1 MTAPEVLRVEDLE
14 SGYGEMQVL
23 WGVNLRVPERSIV
36 VVLGP
41 NGAGKTTTLRS
52 IMGIVR
58 PWKGKIVFKGQD
70 VTMLKP
76 HEKVAR
82 GLSLVPE
89 GRHLFPE
96 LTVEENLLLGAY
108 TRLGKENP
116 SDTLE
121 LVYNLFPRL
130 KERRQQKAG
139 TMSGGEQQ
147 MLAIGRALMSKPSL
161 LMLDE
166 PSQGLAPKIVRDI
179 METLE
184 RLRDEWRLTI
194 LLVEQNIAQSLK
206 IADYAYILEQGRIVL
221 EGPAEEVAKRED
233 LVRAYLGI

>member
-1 MTAPEVLRVEDLE
+1 
-14 SGYGEMQVL
+14 
-23 WGVNLRVPERSIV
+23 
-36 VVLGP
+36 
-41 NGAGKTTTLRS
+41 
-52 IMGIVR
+52 
-58 PWKGKIVFKGQD
+58 
-70 VTMLKP
+70 
-76 HEKVAR
+76 
-82 GLSLVPE
+82 
-89 GRHLFPE
+89 
-96 LTVEENLLLGAY
+96 
-108 TRLGKENP
+108 
-116 SDTLE
+116 
-121 LVYNLFPRL
+121 
-130 KERRQQKAG
+130 
-139 TMSGGEQQ
+139 
-147 MLAIGRALMSKPSL
+147 MSKPSL